1 MQNYLL
7 MGTLRIKNNL
17 TQKDVSDLLK
27 VSVNTYKLYETGL
40 RVMTLAELNIL
51 SNFYD
56 VSLNALLGITK
67 NLKCVNV
74 NKRINYKMLV
84 FYLRYLRKKFGYTQ
98 KTLGEKFNVAPNS
111 ISRYETKPRLI
122 SIYYLQRFAKEFHIS
137 IDYICDKTKEKE
149 VF

>member
-74 NKRINYKMLV
+74 NKRI
-84 FYLRYLRKKFGYTQ
+84 
-98 KTLGEKFNVAPNS
+98 
-111 ISRYETKPRLI
+111 
-122 SIYYLQRFAKEFHIS
+122 
-137 IDYICDKTKEKE
+137 
-149 VF
+149 